1 MIHVMNVLFLEE
13 KPCKAGGDKCTD
25 DEFKCVSCVF
35 MWHELVLLAF
45 LFQFCFMTHI
55 PIWVTF
61 LYMCC
66 IFVWATFI
74 YEPYSCMGRIS
85 IHIGVWTIFTW
96 WWICLSFL

>member
-55 PIWVTF
+55 PI
-61 LYMCC
+61 
-66 IFVWATFI
+66 
-74 YEPYSCMGRIS
+74 
-85 IHIGVWTIFTW
+85 
-96 WWICLSFL
+96 